1 MRGPDLI
8 ALRHDLLTLK
18 AGEPI
23 IGGAESTPKRGGVRV
38 KARADPLGCAHWR
51 AMVHYQSD
59 SSLVPA
65 YRVLDLTDE
74 QGVFCTKLLADY
86 GADVVRVEPPSG
98 GPGRMKGPF
107 LNDEPHPE
115 RSAYF
120 LFYNTNKRSITLDL
134 ESPQGRG
141 IFKKLAAEAD
151 VIVESMPVGYL
162 EGLGLGYGD
171 LREAH
176 PGLVMASISP
186 FGQTG
191 PWKGYK
197 SSDLIASAASGYM
210 QITGDPDR
218 PPVRQGNEQSH
229 FPGGQY
235 AAVAVM
241 AALYYRDMLGG
252 EGQYIDVSLQE
263 AMITYY
269 TDAHPAL
276 AWMQM
281 EQNVTRVGTN
291 STLVIPLGAFPCGDG
306 WITVG
311 VITPREW
318 DALASWIYE
327 VTGNEEILNE
337 QYKGGNQER
346 APHIDVI
353 TALFVDFASR
363 FTAEELFHEGQK
375 RNLVFLPVN
384 DVSDLLQD
392 PQLEASHFWAEA
404 DHPEAGRLKYPLG
417 VFDSEE
423 VAPSNGAAPAL
434 GQDNRAVYGG
444 ELGLSAEEMAELQ
457 AAGII

>member
-1 MRGPDLI
+1 MVPYKAENSLI
-8 ALRHDLLTLK
+8 
-18 AGEPI
+18 
-23 IGGAESTPKRGGVRV
+23 
-38 KARADPLGCAHWR
+38 
-51 AMVHYQSD
+51 
-59 SSLVPA
+59 PA

-86 GADVVRVEPPSG
+86 GADVIKVEPPSG
-98 GPGRMKGPF
+98 DPGRRKGPF
-107 LNDEPHPE
+107 PNDEPHLE

-134 ESPQGRG
+134 ESPEGKG
-141 IFKKLAAEAD
+141 LFKRLAVQAD

-162 EGLGLGYGD
+162 ESVGLGYD
-171 LREAH
+171 TLHEAH

-191 PWKGYK
+191 PWKDYK
-197 SSDLIASAASGYM
+197 SSDLIASASSGYM

-241 AALYYRDMLGG
+241 AALYHRDMSGG

-281 EQNVTRVGTN
+281 GQNVTRVGTN
-291 STLVIPLGAFPCGDG
+291 STLVVPLGAFPCQDA

-311 VITPREW
+311 IITPREW

-327 VTGNEEILNE
+327 VTGKEEILNE

-353 TALFVDFASR
+353 TALFVDFAAR
-363 FTAEELFHEGQK
+363 FTAEELFHEGQR

-384 DVSDLLQD
+384 DVSDLLHD
-392 PQLEASHFWAEA
+392 PQLEASHFWVEA
-404 DHPEAGRLKYPLG
+404 DHAGVGRLKYPLG
-417 VFDSEE
+417 VFDSED
-423 VAPSNGAAPAL
+423 VAPSSGAAPLL
-434 GQDNRAVYGG
+434 GQDNQSVYCG
-444 ELGLSAEEMAELQ
+444 ELGVTAEELTELR